1 MMKTGCEDDERSCQN
16 ERMNDIAGSD
26 ETHGE
31 NCESPKKYIAPILFV
46 GIAEFVEDITT
57 PYIQNKHHYTS
68 EK

>member
-1 MMKTGCEDDERSCQN
+1 
-16 ERMNDIAGSD
+16 MNDIAGSD
-26 ETHGE
+26 ETHSE

-57 PYIQNKHHYTS
+57 PYIQNKHHDTS